1 MDKFQVK
8 ILDIKE
14 EYKYVWTYTL
24 EKPDDLNWDE
34 GSSFHLALPGYDE
47 TGEVN
52 KKTNSSLKYKHTYKW
67 GEY

>member
-47 TGEVN
+47 TCLLY
-52 KKTNSSLKYKHTYKW
+52 TSPSPRDS
-67 GEY
+67 